1 MKRRQGRMA
10 ESEFRGIQIQ
20 ANRHFTR
27 RPSVEVFKDCMRNSQ
42 PCLFFVILKAYKGIH
57 LIDWRQESMGEFFHI
72 PNAIL
77 IESFHRIFVVPKVFE
92 VIWNLFFV
100 GINEAF
106 NENRAS
112 VLRSNLILFRNEV
125 IRIGAAPFE

>member
-42 PCLFFVILKAYKGIH
+42 PCLFFVILKAYKG
-57 LIDWRQESMGEFFHI
+57 R
-72 PNAIL
+72 
-77 IESFHRIFVVPKVFE
+77 RIQV
-92 VIWNLFFV
+92 
-100 GINEAF
+100 
-106 NENRAS
+106 AS
-112 VLRSNLILFRNEV
+112 AQDEQRGGKWTHAAVRRLR
-125 IRIGAAPFE
+125 